1 MPSNEDRAM
10 THDRIAIDPK
20 VKFGKPCIKG
30 TRVPVEMVLRALGSR
45 GSEESV
51 LADYPNLSR
60 EDIRAALLFAADEL
74 HRPFVSDFER
84 ASADGNGKPTIRAAE

>member
-1 MPSNEDRAM
+1 M

-20 VKFGKPCIKG
+20 IKFGKPCIKG

-45 GSEESV
+45 GSEEAV

-74 HRPFVSDFER
+74 HRPFVSNFER
-84 ASADGNGKPTIRAAE
+84 EAVGDHSNPAIRAAE